1 MVDACDA
8 DDARS
13 ATEVLQRRATSFIE
27 TLPLFI
33 LLFVLCVCECVCVCV
48 CVSACVCQCV
58 SVCVCARVIFVLF
71 LAHFSTRKSIHF
83 SDWIDTSI

>member
-33 LLFVLCVCECVCVCV
+33 LLFVVCVCECVCVCV
-48 CVSACVCQCV
+48 CVCLCVSVCQCV
-58 SVCVCARVIFVLF
+58 CVRACYLCFVSCSF
-71 LAHFSTRKSIHF
+71 LHSEINSFFRL
-83 SDWIDTSI
+83 D